1 MALFIGSDAS
11 ESIRADFVT
20 ASVTSDPPGSF
31 TSDADDVVYAGG
43 GDDSIA
49 TVGGDDEVRG
59 GLGDDQAML
68 GAGNDIFIARHDES
82 NGVDEGFDIVNGG
95 NGFDRYSW
103 SGRVYALEVS
113 ISFSA
118 EGLSF
123 GGFYSSGP
131 QERWALLNEIEVFEL
146 SGNLRNFS
154 FRELSDHS
162 LKRIELELGAPG
174 SFADSLNFQ
183 AGAGDTS
190 LVVNQRESLVTIA
203 GLGPAVRIANMSD
216 DALVLSTGLG
226 DDTVDAS
233 TLGDG
238 VARLSIYGGEGSD
251 TLSHGRSAAGV
262 ASDLAAAETLEGFGR
277 YFLNSFENLTGSRF
291 GDILLGDEG
300 ANRILGGGGNDRLDG
315 RVGADLMNGGAGNDD
330 YFVDDEGDAI
340 FEGEAGGTDEVY
352 SPISYALAAN
362 VERLTLGGGD
372 LAGFG
377 NLLNNIIVGGGGDN
391 LLRGGGGGDR
401 LDGLAGN
408 DRLSGGAGLDRL
420 TGGDGND
427 WFLFE
432 TAPAST
438 NADTITDF
446 DGGDDTIFLD
456 RDSFGNIPAGALAAD
471 AFVLGTSARDQED
484 RVIYDAATGRLF
496 FDADGEG
503 GSAAILFA
511 RVDAGT
517 ELGSGDFRG
526 F

>member
-11 ESIRADFVT
+11 ESIRTDFVT
-20 ASVTSDPPGSF
+20 GSVTSDPPGSF

-43 GDDSIA
+43 GNDSVA
-49 TVGGDDEVRG
+49 TAGGDDEVRG

-68 GAGNDIFIARHDES
+68 GAGNDVFIARHDEP
-82 NGVDEGFDIVNGG
+82 NGVDEGYDVVNGG
-95 NGFDRYSW
+95 TGFDRYSW
-103 SGRVYALEVS
+103 SGQVYALEVS

-131 QERWALLNEIEVFEL
+131 QEIWALLNEIEVFEL
-146 SGNLRNFS
+146 SGNLRNFR
-154 FRELSDHS
+154 FRELSGHS

-174 SFADSLNFQ
+174 SFSDSLNFQ
-183 AGAGDTS
+183 AGADDTS

-203 GLGPAVRIANMSD
+203 GLGPAVRIENMSD
-216 DALVLSTGLG
+216 DGLVLQTGLG
-226 DDTVDAS
+226 DDIVDAS

-262 ASDLAAAETLEGFGR
+262 TSDLAAAETPDGFGR
-277 YFLNSFENLTGSRF
+277 YFLDNFENLTGSRF
-291 GDILLGDEG
+291 GDTLLGDEG
-300 ANRILGGGGNDRLDG
+300 ANRLLGGGGNDALDG
-315 RVGADLMNGGAGNDD
+315 RAGADLMNGGAGNDD
-330 YFVDDEGDAI
+330 YFVDEGGDAV
-340 FEGEAGGTDEVY
+340 FEASAGGTDAVQ
-352 SPISYALAAN
+352 SAISYSLGAN

-377 NLLNNIIVGGGGDN
+377 NQLNNIVTGGGGDN
-391 LLRGGGGGDR
+391 LLRGSGGSDR
-401 LDGLAGN
+401 LSGLAGN
-408 DRLSGGAGLDRL
+408 DRLAGGAGIDRL
-420 TGGDGND
+420 TGGDGRD
-427 WFLFE
+427 WFLFD
-432 TAPAST
+432 TAPAGT
-438 NADTITDF
+438 NADTIVDF
-446 DGGDDTIFLD
+446 TAGEDTIYLGGG
-456 RDSFGNIPAGALAAD
+456 SFAGIPAGALAAD
-471 AFVLGTSARDQED
+471 AFVLGTSAQDEED

-496 FDADGEG
+496 FDADGGG

-517 ELGSGDFRG
+517 ELGNADFRG